1 MVGAGKGRNGKEC
14 LTRGEEEEKERFG
27 NWIAPNE
34 ADLFTCFVNDYWNVG
49 IGRTGV
55 PQHKLR
61 QRAAVLTYLLASDN
75 QLDGI

>member
-34 ADLFTCFVNDYWNVG
+34 ADLSVVLFVVG
-49 IGRTGV
+49 I
-55 PQHKLR
+55 L
-61 QRAAVLTYLLASDN
+61 VLS
-75 QLDGI
+75 